1 MAMFLIRRI
10 GHGILVLW
18 LISVA
23 VFALFF
29 VAPSNVAQTLA
40 GRQGTPETIALIK
53 HRLGLDLPVW
63 QQYLHFLGNA
73 VKGNLGYDYYHQ
85 VPVTHIIGQALPITV
100 SLALGAAVLWLALGV
115 FNGVISATHPRSLAD
130 RGLTLF
136 ALFFYSFP
144 SFLLGLL
151 LLYFLYFRLTLSGF
165 GWFPAGGYAPLAGG
179 IGPWFQHLLLPW
191 VALALLL
198 AATYTRLTRGSML
211 DVLGE
216 DYIRTA
222 RSKGIRESRV
232 VVVHGLRSALT
243 PVVTQ
248 FGIDLGQLIGGVVVT
263 ETVFS
268 LPGARTDRGHR
279 DQPAGP
285 TSDHRHRPVRLG
297 GRRGGEHPRR
307 HRVRRTRSTRP
318 TALAVPEDGGMWPV
332 LRYVVPRD
340 RCLWRGWDR
349 VLRGWPTGRDR
360 YAGDVR
366 RPAANGRRA
375 RGARPAPD

>member
-1 MAMFLIRRI
+1 MLRFLLRRL

-18 LISVA
+18 LISMA
-23 VFALFF
+23 IFALFF

-40 GRQGTPETIALIK
+40 GRQATPETIALIQ

-63 QQYLHFLGNA
+63 KQYLNFVTNA
-73 VKGNLGYDYYHQ
+73 VQGNLGYDYYHQ
-85 VPVTHIIGQALPITV
+85 VPVTTIIGQALPITL
-100 SLALGAAVLWLALGV
+100 SLALGAAVLWLILGV
-115 FNGVISATHPRSLAD
+115 TNGVISAVHPRSLAD

-151 LLYFLYFRLTLSGF
+151 LLYFLYFKLTLAGF
-165 GWFPAGGYAPLAGG
+165 DWFPAGGYTAFSD
-179 IGPWFQHLLLPW
+179 GPGAWFQHLVLPW
-191 VALALLL
+191 IALALLL

-232 VVVHGLRSALT
+232 VVRHGLRSALT

-248 FGIDLGQLIGGVVVT
+248 FGIDLGQLVGGVVVT

-268 LPGARTDRGHR
+268 LPGLGKTVVTAINQQDLPVIIGIVLFASAAVVVANILVDVAYAFLDPR
-279 DQPAGP
+279 
-285 TSDHRHRPVRLG
+285 VRL
-297 GRRGGEHPRR
+297 H
-307 HRVRRTRSTRP
+307 
-318 TALAVPEDGGMWPV
+318 
-332 LRYVVPRD
+332 
-340 RCLWRGWDR
+340 
-349 VLRGWPTGRDR
+349 
-360 YAGDVR
+360 
-366 RPAANGRRA
+366 
-375 RGARPAPD
+375 